1 MSLDT
6 LLEAAHFIEL
16 QEQQQRQQLRT
27 RSETPINSSTSSP
40 ETSSQAPRPPS
51 VPAGQSTTVSNS
63 IVQPVVSQFI
73 IKGKVSKEVYF
84 SWRTIKLFGTFC
96 FQMI

>member
-16 QEQQQRQQLRT
+16 QEQQQRQQLRS

-40 ETSSQAPRPPS
+40 ETSLQTPRPPS
-51 VPAGQSTTVSNS
+51 VPIGQSTTVSNS
-63 IVQPVVSQFI
+63 LVQPVVSQFI
-73 IKGKVSKEVYF
+73 IKGESSIDVCDACAL
-84 SWRTIKLFGTFC
+84 IG
-96 FQMI
+96 